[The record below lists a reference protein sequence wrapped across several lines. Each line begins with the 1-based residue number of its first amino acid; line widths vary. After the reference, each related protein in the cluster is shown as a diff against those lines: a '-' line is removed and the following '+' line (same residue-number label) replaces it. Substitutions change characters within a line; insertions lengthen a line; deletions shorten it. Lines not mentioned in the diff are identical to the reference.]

1 MWFNL
6 ECPDRFKDY
15 RDPLKLR
22 NIFSQVKKGKA
33 VERPAYVRLWS
44 NINTKLSPILQS
56 VPSLHNT
63 TFSLQ
68 LL

>member
-1 MWFNL
+1 MQNLVRKMLHMQILWFNL

-15 RDPLKLR
+15 RDPVKLR

-44 NINTKLSPILQS
+44 Q
-56 VPSLHNT
+56 
-63 TFSLQ
+63 
-68 LL
+68 